1 MFSGE
6 NSTDFANRLAQNQSE
21 GFFLGKANTRLI
33 LDKLTASLANEGD
46 VEGREQIMEILD
58 QYLQG
63 ELSYSLDFTDNG
75 VEVVSKGLVDRRVS
89 SEETSK

>member
-1 MFSGE
+1 
-6 NSTDFANRLAQNQSE
+6 
-21 GFFLGKANTRLI
+21 
-33 LDKLTASLANEGD
+33 
-46 VEGREQIMEILD
+46 MEILD